1 MIYADTSAMVPAF
14 IREPKSEAILKWIET
29 SGERLVVSEWTIAEF
44 SSAAAI
50 KVRTGQTGAALAK
63 QATARFMDFAQK
75 HCSIAVP
82 QRADFRRAAEF
93 AGDVDRKLRAG
104 DALHLAI
111 AEASNVDGILCLD
124 VSMSDSAKAI
134 GLSVITVE

>member
-1 MIYADTSAMVPAF
+1 MVYVDTSALVPAF
-14 IREPKSEAILKWIET
+14 IREPKSEAVLAWLET

-50 KVRTGQTGAALAK
+50 KVRTGEIAPNLAK
-63 QATARFMDFAQK
+63 QARTRFLDFAQN

-82 QRADFRRAAEF
+82 QRAEFRRAAEL
-93 AGDVDRKLRAG
+93 AGDVNLKLRAG

-111 AEASNVDGILCLD
+111 AEASKAEGILCLD
-124 VSMSDSAKAI
+124 EAMATCAKTM
-134 GLSVITVE
+134 GLKVLSV